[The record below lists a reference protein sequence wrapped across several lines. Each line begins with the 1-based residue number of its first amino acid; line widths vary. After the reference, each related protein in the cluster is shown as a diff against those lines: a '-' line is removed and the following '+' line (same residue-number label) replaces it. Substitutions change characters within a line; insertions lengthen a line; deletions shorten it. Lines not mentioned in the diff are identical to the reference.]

1 MQSAKRIYLY
11 GILGIA
17 LVPLLWGL
25 SDLLRFAF
33 DQLGSALGVSPAFMG
48 SFAREELS
56 RALALVLV
64 AGGIVVVHLALLRSL
79 VGHSR
84 ADAADERA
92 ATSRAVYFFLVVAGT
107 GAVLLWSTFDLVYGL
122 IGSWLLDRRDLDPAG
137 RLAGVIVVG
146 GAWALHLLARRGD
159 IRSAPAR
166 LAGDWLTRAYLY
178 GALFTTWL
186 IVVLQSGEALTTV
199 ARRVLGL
206 RPPLSPG
213 DWWQEAL
220 TGALAALIV
229 AALGW
234 LTQWLIVN
242 RLLGAPDPVG
252 ASQRNAAS
260 RRGYF
265 LAVSLVSAFAVL
277 MLSATS
283 LGAAA
288 AALLGTWTPTE
299 GSRLIE
305 DVGGPLLLL
314 LPFALGWWWHQ
325 RRVVREAEDRGGA
338 PAARALRRTA
348 HLVVAFVGLVGLAA
362 GLAWELQ
369 VVIDSVTG
377 AAPDNLIAMSGSEGD
392 STRALGLALVGLLL
406 WVPAWVMTQRDRAR
420 HTGEAAGAVSRRAY
434 LTLVSGLSVVAAM
447 GSSAFLVWQATRTL
461 LDSGPSDDSSW
472 AIAILTVATVVLLY
486 HLWQL
491 RRDARAADTIA
502 LRAAESGETSQ
513 RTVET
518 IEIIAPPDAD
528 FRVLNAAIRSELPDG
543 YEMRVLPR
551 SP

>member
-33 DQLGSALGVSPAFMG
+33 DQFGGILGFSPAFMG

-64 AGGIVVVHLALLRSL
+64 AGGIVVVHLALLRGL
-79 VGHSR
+79 VGRSPV
-84 ADAADERA
+84 DAADERA
-92 ATSRAVYFFLVVAGT
+92 ATSRAVYFFAVLAGT
-107 GAVLLWSTFDLVYGL
+107 GAALLWSSFELVYEL

-159 IRSAPAR
+159 IRSAPSR

-178 GALFTTWL
+178 GALFITWL
-186 IVVLQSGEALTTV
+186 LVTLQSGEVLTTV
-199 ARRVLGL
+199 ARAALGL
-206 RPPLSPG
+206 QPLWTAA

-220 TGALAALIV
+220 TGAV
-229 AALGW
+229 AASLVGTLGW
-234 LTQWLIVN
+234 LTHWLIAD
-242 RLLGAPDPVG
+242 RLRVAPDPVG
-252 ASQRNAAS
+252 ASQRNAVS

-265 LAVSLVSAFAVL
+265 LAVTLVSACAVL
-277 MLSATS
+277 VLSATS
-283 LGAAA
+283 ISAAG

-325 RRVVREAEDRGGA
+325 RRVVAEAEKRGGA
-338 PAARALRRTA
+338 TAARAVTRTA
-348 HLVVAFVGLVGLAA
+348 HLVVAFVGLLGLAA

-369 VVIDSVTG
+369 VVIEGLTG
-377 AAPDNLIAMSGSEGD
+377 ATPDDLVAVSGSAGD
-392 STRALGLALVGLLL
+392 ATRALALAMVGLLL
-406 WVPAWVMTQRDRAR
+406 WVPAWGMAQRDRAR
-420 HTGEAAGAVSRRAY
+420 HAREAAGAVSRRAY
-434 LTLVSGLSVVAAM
+434 LMLVSGLSVVAAM
-447 GSSAFLVWQATRTL
+447 GSSAFLVWQATRAL
-461 LDSGPSDDSSW
+461 LDSGPSDDPAW
-472 AIAILTVATVVLLY
+472 AIAILTVAVVVLLY

-491 RRDARAADTIA
+491 RRDARAADVIL
-502 LRAAESGETSQ
+502 LRAAESGEISQ
-513 RTVET
+513 HTVET

-543 YEMRVLPR
+543 YEMRIHPR

>member
-1 MQSAKRIYLY
+1 MQTAKRIYLY

-33 DQLGSALGVSPAFMG
+33 DQLGGALGVSPAFMG

-64 AGGIVVVHLALLRSL
+64 AGGIVLVHLALLRSL

-92 ATSRAVYFFLVVAGT
+92 ATSRAVYFFLVLVGT
-107 GAVLLWSTFDLVYGL
+107 GAVLLWSAYDLLYDL

-186 IVVLQSGEALTTV
+186 IVALQSGEALTTV
-199 ARRVLGL
+199 ARGVLGL
-206 RPPLSPG
+206 RPAWIAG

-220 TGALAALIV
+220 TGALAAVIV

-234 LTQWLIVN
+234 LTHWLIVN
-242 RLLGAPDPVG
+242 RLLAAPDPVG

-265 LAVSLVSAFAVL
+265 LAVTLVSAFAVL
-277 MLSATS
+277 ILSATS
-283 LGAAA
+283 LGAAT
-288 AALLGTWTPTE
+288 AALLGTWAPTE

-314 LPFALGWWWHQ
+314 LPFGLGWWWHQ
-325 RRVVREAEDRGGA
+325 RQVVREAEERGGA
-338 PAARALRRTA
+338 PAARAVTRTA

-369 VVIDSVTG
+369 VVIEGVTG
-377 AAPDNLIAMSGSEGD
+377 AAPDDLVAVSGSEGD
-392 STRALGLALVGLLL
+392 AARALALALVALAL
-406 WVPAWVMTQRDRAR
+406 WVPAWAMVQRDRAR
-420 HTGEAAGAVSRRAY
+420 YTAEAAGAVSRRAY
-434 LTLVSGLSVVAAM
+434 LMLVSGLSVVAAM
-447 GSSAFLVWQATRTL
+447 GSSAFLVWQATRAL
-461 LDSGPSDDSSW
+461 LDSGPSDDPSW
-472 AIAILTVATVVLLY
+472 AIAILAVAVVVLLY

-491 RRDARAADTIA
+491 RRDARAVETA
-502 LRAAESGETSQ
+502 LVSAAKSSEISQ
-513 RTVET
+513 HTVET

-543 YEMRVLPR
+543 YEMRIIPR